1 MLTHIQIATAKPSIK
16 PYNLSDSRGLHLSV
30 QPGGSKLW
38 RLSYRYLG
46 RQKTLHLG
54 PWPDVSL
61 ADARLH
67 REEARRRIASGQ
79 DPAQE
84 KKRAVVTAK
93 IAAANTFKGVAEEW
107 VTKCE
112 REGRASVTLDK
123 IRWLLGIAYPM
134 IGSLPISEISPHEAL
149 AVLRKVEATGRYESA
164 RRMRSVLSRV
174 FRYGVATVRC
184 DRDVASDLRGAI
196 ATPKV
201 KHFAAITSPGEVG
214 KLLNAIDG
222 YSGYPVTRLALR
234 MSPHVLLRPGEL
246 RLAEWSDID
255 VDAAI
260 WSIPAERM
268 KMRLPHRVPL
278 SRQVLKMLEELHA
291 LTGHTQHLFPC
302 FGKSGKAMSENAVNQ
317 GLRRLGYADRM
328 TAHGF
333 RAMAATLLNE
343 SGLWHADAIERQ
355 LAHVDSNQVRRAYAR
370 GEYWDE
376 RVRMMQ
382 SWSDQLDDLRS
393 RGKRLLLE
401 FKAVTVAS
409 EGA

>member
-1 MLTHIQIATAKPSIK
+1 MLTHIRIASAKPSAK
-16 PYNLSDSRGLHLSV
+16 PFNISDSRGLYLCIK
-30 QPGGSKLW
+30 PNGSKLW

-54 PWPDVSL
+54 PWPEVSL
-61 ADARLH
+61 ADARLR
-67 REEARRRIASGQ
+67 REEARRQIAAGQ

-84 KKRAVVTAK
+84 KKRTFVTAK
-93 IAAANTFKGVAEEW
+93 IVAANTFKDVAEEW

-123 IRWLLGIAYPM
+123 IRWLLGMAYPL
-134 IGSLPISEISPHEAL
+134 IGSLPIAEISPHEAL

-201 KHFAAITSPGEVG
+201 KHFAAITSPDEVG
-214 KLLNAIDG
+214 KLLKAIDG
-222 YSGYPVTRLALR
+222 YSGYPITRLALQI
-234 MSPHVLLRPGEL
+234 SPHVLLRPGEL
-246 RLAEWSDID
+246 RQAEWSDID
-255 VDAAI
+255 VEAAI

-278 SRQVLKMLEELHA
+278 SRQVSEMLKELRA
-291 LTGHTQHLFPC
+291 LTGRGKYLFPC

-355 LAHVDSNQVRRAYAR
+355 LAHVDTNQVRRAYAR

-376 RVRMMQ
+376 RKRMMQ
-382 SWSDQLDDLRS
+382 SWSDQLDDLTR
-393 RGKRLLLE
+393 RKLLLLE
-401 FKAVTVAS
+401 FKAA
-409 EGA
+409 AP